1 MHLQLSDKVQEREE
15 QHVMMRKHGR
25 CLAVVV
31 FLVFAARTQTPQAQA
46 PSAVSLAD
54 IQRLKCTFTLLA
66 TGTWDNGVPSAEVTK
81 AGLSMQ
87 FEAIDTQEGT
97 ANVGDVSTLSAGAP
111 HITVRLLGDNL
122 HFLAMNSSGS
132 VYLTTVFSDR
142 DSRAGGKFKAVHTRH
157 EFTQIRLTSFT
168 SRPEQYYGYCETV
181 K

>member
-1 MHLQLSDKVQEREE
+1 MH
-15 QHVMMRKHGR
+15 MMHKR
-25 CLAVVV
+25 L
-31 FLVFAARTQTPQAQA
+31 LVFILIVAAGTRTLPAQA
-46 PSAVSLAD
+46 PSPVPLAD
-54 IQRLKCTFTLLA
+54 VQRLKCTFTVMA
-66 TGTWDNGVPSAEVTK
+66 TGTWDTAGPSAEVTK
-81 AGLSMQ
+81 AGLTMQ

-111 HITVRLLGDNL
+111 HITVRLLNDNL

-181 K
+181 R

>member
-1 MHLQLSDKVQEREE
+1 MHKHKVRHE
-15 QHVMMRKHGR
+15 HGR
-25 CLAVVV
+25 WLAVLVV
-31 FLVFAARTQTPQAQA
+31 AAFPAIIQTAGTQA
-46 PSAVSLAD
+46 PPTVPLAE

-66 TGTWDNGVPSAEVTK
+66 TGTWDNGVPSADVTK
-81 AGLSMQ
+81 AALSMQ

-97 ANVGDVSTLSAGAP
+97 ANVADVSTLSAGAP

-168 SRPEQYYGYCETV
+168 SRPEQYYGYCESV

>member
-1 MHLQLSDKVQEREE
+1 MHKMKHE
-15 QHVMMRKHGR
+15 HGR
-25 CLAVVV
+25 RLA
-31 FLVFAARTQTPQAQA
+31 FLVCVAFAAIIQTARAQTPSTVA
-46 PSAVSLAD
+46 LAE
-54 IQRLKCTFTLLA
+54 IQRLKCTFTLLT
-66 TGTWDNGVPSAEVTK
+66 TGTWDNGVPSADVAK
-81 AGLSMQ
+81 AALSMQ

-97 ANVGDVSTLSAGAP
+97 ANVADVSTLSAGAP

-168 SRPEQYYGYCETV
+168 SRPEQYYGYCESV

>member
-1 MHLQLSDKVQEREE
+1 
-15 QHVMMRKHGR
+15 MMRKTA
-25 CLAVVV
+25 LVVLIV
-31 FLVFAARTQTPQAQA
+31 AAGVHIPRAQA
-46 PSAVSLAD
+46 PAPVPLAEV
-54 IQRLKCTFTLLA
+54 QRLKCSFTLLA

-81 AGLSMQ
+81 AGLSME

-111 HITVRLLGDNL
+111 HITVRLLNDNL

-168 SRPEQYYGYCETV
+168 SRPEQYYGYCESV

>member
-1 MHLQLSDKVQEREE
+1 MMDKRMLV
-15 QHVMMRKHGR
+15 
-25 CLAVVV
+25 LI
-31 FLVFAARTQTPQAQA
+31 LVFVAGIETLPAQTPSSV
-46 PSAVSLAD
+46 PLAEV
-54 IQRLKCTFTLLA
+54 QRLKCTFTLLA
-66 TGTWDNGVPSAEVTK
+66 TGSWDTAGPTAEVTK
-81 AGLSMQ
+81 AGLSML

-111 HITVRLLGDNL
+111 HITVRLLNDNL

-142 DSRAGGKFKAVHTRH
+142 DSRAGGRFKAVHTRH

>member
-1 MHLQLSDKVQEREE
+1 
-15 QHVMMRKHGR
+15 MMRKTA
-25 CLAVVV
+25 LVVLIV
-31 FLVFAARTQTPQAQA
+31 AAGVQILRAQA
-46 PSAVSLAD
+46 PSPVPLAEV
-54 IQRLKCTFTLLA
+54 QRLKCSFTLLA

-81 AGLSMQ
+81 AGLSME

-111 HITVRLLGDNL
+111 HITVRLLNDNL

-132 VYLTTVFSDR
+132 VYLTTVFSVR

-157 EFTQIRLTSFT
+157 EFSLIRLTCFT